1 MKTILTTEKQILKEI
16 KEIKKL
22 LILREWEINKM
33 KAEDSIPTISFIID
47 TIENSFPEIIEEMNT
62 LQGQEILID
71 SLNLLKKMQN

>member
-1 MKTILTTEKQILKEI
+1 MIIKETE

-22 LILREWEINKM
+22 LILREWEIIKM

-71 SLNLLKKMQN
+71 SLNLLKKMQGG

>member
-1 MKTILTTEKQILKEI
+1 
-16 KEIKKL
+16 
-22 LILREWEINKM
+22 M